1 MRDRGAIVLIAAVWL
16 LSALIWLRPGITKPD
31 GVAYYAY
38 LPSTYFDTDLLLFN
52 EWQHFGMLENG
63 IIASEGLT
71 PNGHLADHWTA
82 GSAVV
87 WFPGFLAADV
97 VRGFVPSLQRFA
109 RDGVSLPY
117 NAGAVSASAMCG
129 LIALLAGYAVGR
141 AFAPIWAATVAT
153 IAIWFGSSLL
163 WYSTREALM
172 AHAVSAAVCALVVL
186 ASMRKDFL
194 AAGVAA
200 GLAFAVR
207 PQNATFIIV
216 PFVIA
221 GLPAMRKW
229 LSVAGGIVAGALPQ
243 IVVTVFLYGNPLNLF
258 SISPANAQRPWH
270 SFERFWAW
278 QPLFSWYH
286 GLGTWTP
293 LLMVGIIGFPFL
305 IRAHRGL
312 GMAALLMLLAQW
324 AANATIDRFFWAGS
338 SFGQRR
344 FDNCTIFFLLGAAAL
359 FTHLPKLLAIAI
371 AALTSAWTM
380 ALFFTAA
387 AIDLNRYYPPD
398 ALIGA
403 MQRAPK
409 PIGLLVAVPESF
421 KIDVLIVFAAT
432 VIIYVVLAL
441 LMQAKPGIVAATLCL
456 VMAGFF
462 AVCGLNDASHMEAW
476 TAVIA
481 KNRQLEPY
489 SGAVHDRIALL
500 RDEEN
505 YLRATG
511 AAAEADRTRGEI
523 TALEKSIPSAAQ

>member
-1 MRDRGAIVLIAAVWL
+1 MRDRGAIALIVAVWL

-52 EWQHFGMLENG
+52 EWQHFGMLPDG
-63 IIASEGLT
+63 LIASEGLT

-87 WFPGFLAADV
+87 WYPGFLAADV
-97 VRGFVPSLQRFA
+97 VRGFVPSLQRFP

-117 NAGAVSASAMCG
+117 NVAAVSASAICG
-129 LIALLAGYAVGR
+129 LIALLAGYAVAR
-141 AFAPIWAATVAT
+141 NFAPIWAAAT
-153 IAIWFGSSLL
+153 ATLAIWFGSSLL

-172 AHAVSAAVCALVVL
+172 AHAASAAVCALVVL
-186 ASMRKDFL
+186 ATMRKDFL

-200 GLAFAVR
+200 GLAFAIR
-207 PQNATFIIV
+207 PQNASFIIV

-221 GLPAMRKW
+221 GLPALRRW
-229 LSVAGGIVAGALPQ
+229 LSVLGGAVAGALPQ
-243 IVVTVFLYGNPLNLF
+243 LVVTVVLYGNPLILF
-258 SISPANAQRPWH
+258 SISPTNAQRPWH
-270 SFERFWAW
+270 AFERFWVW

-293 LLMVGIIGFPFL
+293 LLILGILGFPFL

-312 GMAALLMLLAQW
+312 GIAALLTFLLQW

-359 FTHLPKLLAIAI
+359 LMHLPKFAAIAI
-371 AALTSAWTM
+371 AAIASAWTM
-380 ALFFTAA
+380 ALFFAA
-387 AIDLNRYYPPD
+387 SAIDLNRYYPPD
-398 ALIGA
+398 ALA
-403 MQRAPK
+403 RAIAHAPR
-409 PIGLLVAVPESF
+409 PIGLLVTVPENF
-421 KIDVLIVFAAT
+421 KVDVLIVLGAAAI
-432 VIIYVVLAL
+432 VYLVLAL
-441 LMQAKPGIVAATLCL
+441 ILQAKPGIVGATICIVIAL
-456 VMAGFF
+456 FF
-462 AVCGLNDASHMEAW
+462 AVCGLNDGAHMEAW

-481 KNRQLEPY
+481 KNRALEPY
-489 SGAVHDRIALL
+489 SGAVRDRLALL

-511 AAAEADRTRGEI
+511 NHAEADRTKSEI